1 MLAPFLSRPLIAYFS
16 MEVGVHTDMPT
27 YSGGLGILAGDIL
40 RSAADLNLPMVGVT
54 LISRRGYFRQI
65 LSPQGEQREE
75 PDPWD
80 PAQACTPL
88 GAKVSVTIE
97 GREVWVRAWL
107 HFIEGH
113 LGDQLPVV
121 LLDTDLPENDAA
133 DRELTHYLYGGDA
146 TYRFKQEVILGIG
159 GVRLLH
165 ALGFRIR
172 KYHMNEGHAA
182 LLALELL
189 RDTQAS
195 ADDLRPGES
204 PFDFPSVRSRCDFTT
219 HTPIGAGRDEFDYA
233 LVTRVLSGF
242 MDEATLKLLGGA
254 ERLDMSRLA
263 MNLSGFV
270 NGVAKRHAETSR
282 SLFPGYAVRAVTNG
296 VHAHTWVSPPFAAL
310 FDRHLPGWCNEPEI
324 LVRVDCCVGPEQ
336 VWEAH
341 AAAKAALLA
350 YVQTTTGIQLDLSLP
365 ILGFA
370 RRMTSYKRPELL
382 FSDIER
388 LRAIARRTPFQI
400 ILAGKAH
407 PRDAE
412 GKERIARLHGALRT
426 LAPDITGVFLPN
438 YTMAMAQR
446 LVSGVDVWLNTPQPP
461 LEASGTSGMKAA
473 MNGVPSLSVLDGWW
487 AEGCI
492 EGVTGWA
499 IGDGRVETASNDAR
513 SLYDKLEQR
522 VLPLY
527 YEDRAKWTY
536 VMKSAISRN
545 GSLFN
550 SHRMM
555 RRYAAEAY
563 L

>member
-1 MLAPFLSRPLIAYFS
+1 
-16 MEVGVHTDMPT
+16 
-27 YSGGLGILAGDIL
+27 
-40 RSAADLNLPMVGVT
+40 
-54 LISRRGYFRQI
+54 
-65 LSPQGEQREE
+65 
-75 PDPWD
+75 
-80 PAQACTPL
+80 
-88 GAKVSVTIE
+88 
-97 GREVWVRAWL
+97 
-107 HFIEGH
+107 
-113 LGDQLPVV
+113 
-121 LLDTDLPENDAA
+121 
-133 DRELTHYLYGGDA
+133 
-146 TYRFKQEVILGIG
+146 
-159 GVRLLH
+159 
-165 ALGFRIR
+165 
-172 KYHMNEGHAA
+172 
-182 LLALELL
+182 
-189 RDTQAS
+189 
-195 ADDLRPGES
+195 
-204 PFDFPSVRSRCDFTT
+204 
-219 HTPIGAGRDEFDYA
+219 
-233 LVTRVLSGF
+233 
-242 MDEATLKLLGGA
+242 
-254 ERLDMSRLA
+254 

-296 VHAHTWVSPPFAAL
+296 VHAHTWVSPPFATL
-310 FDRHLPGWCNEPEI
+310 FDHHLPGWCNEPEI
-324 LVRVDCCVGPEQ
+324 LVRVDCCVGPDQ
-336 VWEAH
+336 LWEAH
-341 AAAKAALLA
+341 VAAKAALLA
-350 YVQTTTGIQLDLSLP
+350 YVQTTTGVLLDPALP

-446 LVSGVDVWLNTPQPP
+446 LVAGVDVWLNTPQPP